1 MNKKALLPL
10 IGLFLLVTGIV
21 LPGSAHAQI
30 SEGGTPTSFKYQNTL
45 KSDLPTVQIPINF
58 SVEDLKT
65 VDRWQVS
72 QGAPLKVGV
81 LLPTDLTIDNAGSWN
96 TLPDGK
102 RVWRLQVQAKD
113 AIALML
119 SFRDFYIPENGKLFI
134 YSSDKT
140 HLIGAFTHHTNPPT
154 KEYATEFLAGDKII
168 LEYEAGI
175 SENEHPRIAIDA
187 VGYGYNHLH
196 VSRTMADTG
205 PGTSGSC
212 MVNINCEE
220 GEAWQTE
227 KNGICQMTLP
237 IGNYIYICSGAL
249 VNNTAEDLKP
259 YILSAFHCIDLDI
272 PVTEKNL
279 NKYTFYFHFEHT
291 GCENNSSIASYRTI
305 TGCKKIAGIPLD
317 GGSDGLLLLLNQTIP
332 EHYNAYYNGWDRSNT
347 AAQSGVGIHHPS
359 GDYMKISTFNK
370 VARTSTW
377 YGIDN
382 IKGAPNA
389 HWNVV
394 FEQTANG
401 HAVTEGGSSGS
412 PLFNQNKQI
421 VGTLS
426 GGSSSCEK
434 PNGANTYGKLYYHWD
449 QYPNKDNTSR
459 MDIYLDPNHTGK
471 TQLAGRY
478 ATAPK
483 AMPTD
488 LTSVYQNGEV
498 LLKWKAPLS
507 ASEKTEQYNVYRNN
521 ILIGRTFST
530 SYIDKEPETGIQSY
544 SVSASYTDN
553 KESAV
558 ATTSIYVYE
567 LKIPTD
573 VTTSTDGKNILVK
586 WKEPIY
592 QQMIYWGNG
601 TAYLSLGFKQPF
613 YFGQR
618 WNKEDLKL
626 LHGHLVES
634 VSFIPNSGSSY
645 TLNII
650 QGKRK
655 YVQKLTNLPF
665 DKLIEIPLK
674 EPFVIDASQ
683 ELIIAFHAEAKLS
696 TAYPA
701 VMDEGPAVNGKGNLI
716 SFDGETWEYLY
727 EPSEN
732 ENYDFNF
739 FLAATVSS
747 KTKDIPTIKTVSND
761 TTLLSKSSAMPILTR
776 ISEVGS
782 SLRSSQAS
790 AFPTITGYNI
800 YRNGSKIGNVPN
812 KFITQYI
819 DKQAPTGS
827 ILYQVST
834 LYGKDESKKA
844 DADKE
849 VNVGN
854 EKIIL
859 SETTISPTV
868 FTDQVELFGNEKVDL
883 LEVITLDGKT
893 VIRQKNPGKIV
904 YTGSLSSGIY
914 IFRIHTDGKAKT
926 MKAQKI
932 NRELKMEN

>member
-21 LPGSAHAQI
+21 LPGSAYAQI

-227 KNGICQMTLP
+227 KNGVCQMTLP

-483 AMPTD
+483 AMP
-488 LTSVYQNGEV
+488 
-498 LLKWKAPLS
+498 
-507 ASEKTEQYNVYRNN
+507 
-521 ILIGRTFST
+521 
-530 SYIDKEPETGIQSY
+530 
-544 SVSASYTDN
+544 
-553 KESAV
+553 
-558 ATTSIYVYE
+558 
-567 LKIPTD
+567 D

-618 WNKEDLKL
+618 WNKEDLKP

-634 VSFIPNSGSSY
+634 VSFIPTSGSSY

-732 ENYDFNF
+732 ENENYDFNF

-747 KTKDIPTIKTVSND
+747 KTKDIPTIKTASND

-932 NRELKMEN
+932 N

>member
-21 LPGSAHAQI
+21 LPGSAYAQI

-113 AIALML
+113 TIALML
-119 SFRDFYIPENGKLFI
+119 IFRDFYIPENGKLFI

-227 KNGICQMTLP
+227 KNGVCQMTLP

-498 LLKWKAPLS
+498 LLKWKAPVS
-507 ASEKTEQYNVYRNN
+507 ASEKPEQYNVYRNN

-586 WKEPIY
+586 WKKPIY

-618 WNKEDLKL
+618 WNKEDLKP

-634 VSFIPNSGSSY
+634 VSFIPTSGSSY

-655 YVQKLTNLPF
+655 YVLKLTNLPF

-732 ENYDFNF
+732 KNENYDFNF

-747 KTKDIPTIKTVSND
+747 KTKDIPTIKTASND

-932 NRELKMEN
+932 N

>member
-119 SFRDFYIPENGKLFI
+119 SFRYFYIPENGKLFI

-227 KNGICQMTLP
+227 KNGVCQMTLP

-471 TQLAGRY
+471 TQLAG
-478 ATAPK
+478 
-483 AMPTD
+483 
-488 LTSVYQNGEV
+488 
-498 LLKWKAPLS
+498 
-507 ASEKTEQYNVYRNN
+507 
-521 ILIGRTFST
+521 
-530 SYIDKEPETGIQSY
+530 
-544 SVSASYTDN
+544 
-553 KESAV
+553 
-558 ATTSIYVYE
+558 
-567 LKIPTD
+567 
-573 VTTSTDGKNILVK
+573 
-586 WKEPIY
+586 
-592 QQMIYWGNG
+592 
-601 TAYLSLGFKQPF
+601 
-613 YFGQR
+613 
-618 WNKEDLKL
+618 
-626 LHGHLVES
+626 
-634 VSFIPNSGSSY
+634 
-645 TLNII
+645 
-650 QGKRK
+650 
-655 YVQKLTNLPF
+655 
-665 DKLIEIPLK
+665 
-674 EPFVIDASQ
+674 
-683 ELIIAFHAEAKLS
+683 
-696 TAYPA
+696 
-701 VMDEGPAVNGKGNLI
+701 
-716 SFDGETWEYLY
+716 
-727 EPSEN
+727 
-732 ENYDFNF
+732 
-739 FLAATVSS
+739 
-747 KTKDIPTIKTVSND
+747 
-761 TTLLSKSSAMPILTR
+761 
-776 ISEVGS
+776 
-782 SLRSSQAS
+782 
-790 AFPTITGYNI
+790 
-800 YRNGSKIGNVPN
+800 
-812 KFITQYI
+812 
-819 DKQAPTGS
+819 
-827 ILYQVST
+827 
-834 LYGKDESKKA
+834 
-844 DADKE
+844 
-849 VNVGN
+849 
-854 EKIIL
+854 
-859 SETTISPTV
+859 
-868 FTDQVELFGNEKVDL
+868 
-883 LEVITLDGKT
+883 
-893 VIRQKNPGKIV
+893 
-904 YTGSLSSGIY
+904 
-914 IFRIHTDGKAKT
+914 
-926 MKAQKI
+926 
-932 NRELKMEN
+932 

>member
-1 MNKKALLPL
+1 M
-10 IGLFLLVTGIV
+10 
-21 LPGSAHAQI
+21 
-30 SEGGTPTSFKYQNTL
+30 
-45 KSDLPTVQIPINF
+45 
-58 SVEDLKT
+58 
-65 VDRWQVS
+65 
-72 QGAPLKVGV
+72 
-81 LLPTDLTIDNAGSWN
+81 
-96 TLPDGK
+96 
-102 RVWRLQVQAKD
+102 
-113 AIALML
+113 
-119 SFRDFYIPENGKLFI
+119 
-134 YSSDKT
+134 
-140 HLIGAFTHHTNPPT
+140 
-154 KEYATEFLAGDKII
+154 
-168 LEYEAGI
+168 
-175 SENEHPRIAIDA
+175 
-187 VGYGYNHLH
+187 
-196 VSRTMADTG
+196 
-205 PGTSGSC
+205 
-212 MVNINCEE
+212 
-220 GEAWQTE
+220 
-227 KNGICQMTLP
+227 
-237 IGNYIYICSGAL
+237 
-249 VNNTAEDLKP
+249 KP

-498 LLKWKAPLS
+498 LLKWKAPVS
-507 ASEKTEQYNVYRNN
+507 ASEKPEQYNVYRNN

-618 WNKEDLKL
+618 WNKEDLKP

-634 VSFIPNSGSSY
+634 VSFIPISGSSY

-655 YVQKLTNLPF
+655 YVQKLTNLP
-665 DKLIEIPLK
+665 
-674 EPFVIDASQ
+674 
-683 ELIIAFHAEAKLS
+683 
-696 TAYPA
+696 
-701 VMDEGPAVNGKGNLI
+701 
-716 SFDGETWEYLY
+716 
-727 EPSEN
+727 
-732 ENYDFNF
+732 
-739 FLAATVSS
+739 
-747 KTKDIPTIKTVSND
+747 
-761 TTLLSKSSAMPILTR
+761 MPILTR

-932 NRELKMEN
+932 N

>member
-21 LPGSAHAQI
+21 LPGSAYAQI

-227 KNGICQMTLP
+227 KNGVCQMTLP

-498 LLKWKAPLS
+498 LLKWKAPVS
-507 ASEKTEQYNVYRNN
+507 ASEKPEQYNVYRNN

-592 QQMIYWGNG
+592 QQMIYRGNG

-618 WNKEDLKL
+618 WNKEDLKP

-634 VSFIPNSGSSY
+634 VSFIPTSGSSY

-747 KTKDIPTIKTVSND
+747 KTKDIPTIKTASND

-932 NRELKMEN
+932 N

>member
-21 LPGSAHAQI
+21 LPGSAYAQI

-227 KNGICQMTLP
+227 KNGVCQMTLP

-394 FEQTANG
+394 FEQTSQWACCNG
-401 HAVTEGGSSGS
+401 RRILRFSIVQS
-412 PLFNQNKQI
+412 KQ
-421 VGTLS
+421 TD
-426 GGSSSCEK
+426 C
-434 PNGANTYGKLYYHWD
+434 
-449 QYPNKDNTSR
+449 
-459 MDIYLDPNHTGK
+459 
-471 TQLAGRY
+471 RY
-478 ATAPK
+478 IEWRFIF
-483 AMPTD
+483 
-488 LTSVYQNGEV
+488 LR
-498 LLKWKAPLS
+498 
-507 ASEKTEQYNVYRNN
+507 KTERSQY
-521 ILIGRTFST
+521 L
-530 SYIDKEPETGIQSY
+530 
-544 SVSASYTDN
+544 
-553 KESAV
+553 
-558 ATTSIYVYE
+558 
-567 LKIPTD
+567 
-573 VTTSTDGKNILVK
+573 
-586 WKEPIY
+586 W
-592 QQMIYWGNG
+592 
-601 TAYLSLGFKQPF
+601 
-613 YFGQR
+613 
-618 WNKEDLKL
+618 
-626 LHGHLVES
+626 
-634 VSFIPNSGSSY
+634 
-645 TLNII
+645 
-650 QGKRK
+650 
-655 YVQKLTNLPF
+655 
-665 DKLIEIPLK
+665 
-674 EPFVIDASQ
+674 
-683 ELIIAFHAEAKLS
+683 
-696 TAYPA
+696 
-701 VMDEGPAVNGKGNLI
+701 
-716 SFDGETWEYLY
+716 
-727 EPSEN
+727 
-732 ENYDFNF
+732 
-739 FLAATVSS
+739 
-747 KTKDIPTIKTVSND
+747 
-761 TTLLSKSSAMPILTR
+761 
-776 ISEVGS
+776 
-782 SLRSSQAS
+782 
-790 AFPTITGYNI
+790 
-800 YRNGSKIGNVPN
+800 
-812 KFITQYI
+812 
-819 DKQAPTGS
+819 
-827 ILYQVST
+827 
-834 LYGKDESKKA
+834 
-844 DADKE
+844 
-849 VNVGN
+849 
-854 EKIIL
+854 
-859 SETTISPTV
+859 
-868 FTDQVELFGNEKVDL
+868 
-883 LEVITLDGKT
+883 
-893 VIRQKNPGKIV
+893 
-904 YTGSLSSGIY
+904 
-914 IFRIHTDGKAKT
+914 
-926 MKAQKI
+926 
-932 NRELKMEN
+932 

>member
-347 AAQSGVGIHHPS
+347 AAPIRSRYPSSVRGLYEDIDFQQGGKDLYLVWYRQHQRRTKRTLERRVRTNSQWACCNGRRILWFSIVQS
-359 GDYMKISTFNK
+359 K
-370 VARTSTW
+370 
-377 YGIDN
+377 
-382 IKGAPNA
+382 
-389 HWNVV
+389 
-394 FEQTANG
+394 QTD
-401 HAVTEGGSSGS
+401 
-412 PLFNQNKQI
+412 
-421 VGTLS
+421 
-426 GGSSSCEK
+426 C
-434 PNGANTYGKLYYHWD
+434 
-449 QYPNKDNTSR
+449 
-459 MDIYLDPNHTGK
+459 
-471 TQLAGRY
+471 RY
-478 ATAPK
+478 IEWRFIF
-483 AMPTD
+483 
-488 LTSVYQNGEV
+488 LR
-498 LLKWKAPLS
+498 
-507 ASEKTEQYNVYRNN
+507 KTERSQY
-521 ILIGRTFST
+521 L
-530 SYIDKEPETGIQSY
+530 
-544 SVSASYTDN
+544 
-553 KESAV
+553 
-558 ATTSIYVYE
+558 
-567 LKIPTD
+567 
-573 VTTSTDGKNILVK
+573 
-586 WKEPIY
+586 W
-592 QQMIYWGNG
+592 
-601 TAYLSLGFKQPF
+601 
-613 YFGQR
+613 
-618 WNKEDLKL
+618 
-626 LHGHLVES
+626 
-634 VSFIPNSGSSY
+634 
-645 TLNII
+645 
-650 QGKRK
+650 
-655 YVQKLTNLPF
+655 
-665 DKLIEIPLK
+665 
-674 EPFVIDASQ
+674 
-683 ELIIAFHAEAKLS
+683 
-696 TAYPA
+696 
-701 VMDEGPAVNGKGNLI
+701 
-716 SFDGETWEYLY
+716 
-727 EPSEN
+727 
-732 ENYDFNF
+732 
-739 FLAATVSS
+739 
-747 KTKDIPTIKTVSND
+747 
-761 TTLLSKSSAMPILTR
+761 
-776 ISEVGS
+776 
-782 SLRSSQAS
+782 
-790 AFPTITGYNI
+790 
-800 YRNGSKIGNVPN
+800 
-812 KFITQYI
+812 
-819 DKQAPTGS
+819 
-827 ILYQVST
+827 
-834 LYGKDESKKA
+834 
-844 DADKE
+844 
-849 VNVGN
+849 
-854 EKIIL
+854 
-859 SETTISPTV
+859 
-868 FTDQVELFGNEKVDL
+868 
-883 LEVITLDGKT
+883 
-893 VIRQKNPGKIV
+893 
-904 YTGSLSSGIY
+904 
-914 IFRIHTDGKAKT
+914 
-926 MKAQKI
+926 
-932 NRELKMEN
+932 

>member
-21 LPGSAHAQI
+21 LPGSAYAQI

-227 KNGICQMTLP
+227 KNGVCQMTLP

-498 LLKWKAPLS
+498 LLKWKAPVS
-507 ASEKTEQYNVYRNN
+507 ASEKPEQYNVYRNN

-601 TAYLSLGFKQPF
+601 YLSLGFKQPF

-618 WNKEDLKL
+618 WNKEDLKP

-634 VSFIPNSGSSY
+634 VSFIPTSGSSY

-732 ENYDFNF
+732 ENENYDFNF

-747 KTKDIPTIKTVSND
+747 KTKDIPTIKTASND

-932 NRELKMEN
+932 N

>member
-21 LPGSAHAQI
+21 LPGSAYAQI

-140 HLIGAFTHHTNPPT
+140 HLIDAFTHHTNPPT

-227 KNGICQMTLP
+227 KNGVCQMTLP

-498 LLKWKAPLS
+498 LLKWKAPVS
-507 ASEKTEQYNVYRNN
+507 ASEKPEQYNVYRNN

-592 QQMIYWGNG
+592 QQMIHWGNG

-618 WNKEDLKL
+618 WNKEDLKP

-634 VSFIPNSGSSY
+634 VSFIPTSGSSY

-701 VMDEGPAVNGKGNLI
+701 VMDGGPAVNGKGNLI

-732 ENYDFNF
+732 ENENYDFNF

-747 KTKDIPTIKTVSND
+747 KTKDIPTIKTASND

-932 NRELKMEN
+932 N

>member
-21 LPGSAHAQI
+21 LPGSAYAQI

-196 VSRTMADTG
+196 VSRTMA
-205 PGTSGSC
+205 
-212 MVNINCEE
+212 
-220 GEAWQTE
+220 
-227 KNGICQMTLP
+227 
-237 IGNYIYICSGAL
+237 
-249 VNNTAEDLKP
+249 
-259 YILSAFHCIDLDI
+259 
-272 PVTEKNL
+272 
-279 NKYTFYFHFEHT
+279 
-291 GCENNSSIASYRTI
+291 
-305 TGCKKIAGIPLD
+305 GCKKIAGIPLD

-498 LLKWKAPLS
+498 LLKWKAPVS
-507 ASEKTEQYNVYRNN
+507 ASEKPEQYNVYRNN

-618 WNKEDLKL
+618 WNKEDLKP

-634 VSFIPNSGSSY
+634 VSFIPTSGSSY

-732 ENYDFNF
+732 ENENYDFNF

-747 KTKDIPTIKTVSND
+747 KTKDIPTIKTASND

-932 NRELKMEN
+932 N

>member
-1 MNKKALLPL
+1 MESTPL
-10 IGLFLLVTGIV
+10 
-21 LPGSAHAQI
+21 
-30 SEGGTPTSFKYQNTL
+30 
-45 KSDLPTVQIPINF
+45 
-58 SVEDLKT
+58 
-65 VDRWQVS
+65 
-72 QGAPLKVGV
+72 
-81 LLPTDLTIDNAGSWN
+81 
-96 TLPDGK
+96 
-102 RVWRLQVQAKD
+102 
-113 AIALML
+113 
-119 SFRDFYIPENGKLFI
+119 
-134 YSSDKT
+134 
-140 HLIGAFTHHTNPPT
+140 
-154 KEYATEFLAGDKII
+154 
-168 LEYEAGI
+168 
-175 SENEHPRIAIDA
+175 
-187 VGYGYNHLH
+187 
-196 VSRTMADTG
+196 
-205 PGTSGSC
+205 
-212 MVNINCEE
+212 
-220 GEAWQTE
+220 
-227 KNGICQMTLP
+227 CQ
-237 IGNYIYICSGAL
+237 
-249 VNNTAEDLKP
+249 
-259 YILSAFHCIDLDI
+259 
-272 PVTEKNL
+272 
-279 NKYTFYFHFEHT
+279 
-291 GCENNSSIASYRTI
+291 R
-305 TGCKKIAGIPLD
+305 
-317 GGSDGLLLLLNQTIP
+317 
-332 EHYNAYYNGWDRSNT
+332 
-347 AAQSGVGIHHPS
+347 
-359 GDYMKISTFNK
+359 
-370 VARTSTW
+370 
-377 YGIDN
+377 
-382 IKGAPNA
+382 
-389 HWNVV
+389 
-394 FEQTANG
+394 
-401 HAVTEGGSSGS
+401 
-412 PLFNQNKQI
+412 
-421 VGTLS
+421 
-426 GGSSSCEK
+426 
-434 PNGANTYGKLYYHWD
+434 
-449 QYPNKDNTSR
+449 
-459 MDIYLDPNHTGK
+459 
-471 TQLAGRY
+471 
-478 ATAPK
+478 
-483 AMPTD
+483 
-488 LTSVYQNGEV
+488 
-498 LLKWKAPLS
+498 
-507 ASEKTEQYNVYRNN
+507 KTEQYNVYRNN

-618 WNKEDLKL
+618 WNKEDLKP

-634 VSFIPNSGSSY
+634 VSFIPTSGSSY

-732 ENYDFNF
+732 ENENYDFNF

-747 KTKDIPTIKTVSND
+747 KTKDIPTIKTASND

-932 NRELKMEN
+932 N

>member
-21 LPGSAHAQI
+21 LPGSVHAQI

-317 GGSDGLLLLLNQTIP
+317 GGSDGLLLLLNQLS
-332 EHYNAYYNGWDRSNT
+332 RNT
-347 AAQSGVGIHHPS
+347 TMPTTTVGI
-359 GDYMKISTFNK
+359 
-370 VARTSTW
+370 
-377 YGIDN
+377 
-382 IKGAPNA
+382 GATQPPN
-389 HWNVV
+389 
-394 FEQTANG
+394 
-401 HAVTEGGSSGS
+401 
-412 PLFNQNKQI
+412 
-421 VGTLS
+421 
-426 GGSSSCEK
+426 
-434 PNGANTYGKLYYHWD
+434 
-449 QYPNKDNTSR
+449 
-459 MDIYLDPNHTGK
+459 
-471 TQLAGRY
+471 
-478 ATAPK
+478 
-483 AMPTD
+483 
-488 LTSVYQNGEV
+488 
-498 LLKWKAPLS
+498 
-507 ASEKTEQYNVYRNN
+507 
-521 ILIGRTFST
+521 
-530 SYIDKEPETGIQSY
+530 
-544 SVSASYTDN
+544 
-553 KESAV
+553 
-558 ATTSIYVYE
+558 
-567 LKIPTD
+567 
-573 VTTSTDGKNILVK
+573 
-586 WKEPIY
+586 
-592 QQMIYWGNG
+592 
-601 TAYLSLGFKQPF
+601 
-613 YFGQR
+613 
-618 WNKEDLKL
+618 
-626 LHGHLVES
+626 
-634 VSFIPNSGSSY
+634 
-645 TLNII
+645 
-650 QGKRK
+650 
-655 YVQKLTNLPF
+655 
-665 DKLIEIPLK
+665 
-674 EPFVIDASQ
+674 Q
-683 ELIIAFHAEAKLS
+683 E
-696 TAYPA
+696 
-701 VMDEGPAVNGKGNLI
+701 
-716 SFDGETWEYLY
+716 
-727 EPSEN
+727 
-732 ENYDFNF
+732 
-739 FLAATVSS
+739 
-747 KTKDIPTIKTVSND
+747 
-761 TTLLSKSSAMPILTR
+761 
-776 ISEVGS
+776 
-782 SLRSSQAS
+782 
-790 AFPTITGYNI
+790 
-800 YRNGSKIGNVPN
+800 
-812 KFITQYI
+812 
-819 DKQAPTGS
+819 
-827 ILYQVST
+827 
-834 LYGKDESKKA
+834 
-844 DADKE
+844 
-849 VNVGN
+849 
-854 EKIIL
+854 
-859 SETTISPTV
+859 
-868 FTDQVELFGNEKVDL
+868 
-883 LEVITLDGKT
+883 
-893 VIRQKNPGKIV
+893 
-904 YTGSLSSGIY
+904 
-914 IFRIHTDGKAKT
+914 
-926 MKAQKI
+926 
-932 NRELKMEN
+932 

>member
-21 LPGSAHAQI
+21 LPGSAYAQI

-119 SFRDFYIPENGKLFI
+119 SFRDFYIPE
-134 YSSDKT
+134 
-140 HLIGAFTHHTNPPT
+140 
-154 KEYATEFLAGDKII
+154 
-168 LEYEAGI
+168 
-175 SENEHPRIAIDA
+175 
-187 VGYGYNHLH
+187 
-196 VSRTMADTG
+196 
-205 PGTSGSC
+205 
-212 MVNINCEE
+212 
-220 GEAWQTE
+220 
-227 KNGICQMTLP
+227 
-237 IGNYIYICSGAL
+237 
-249 VNNTAEDLKP
+249 
-259 YILSAFHCIDLDI
+259 
-272 PVTEKNL
+272 
-279 NKYTFYFHFEHT
+279 
-291 GCENNSSIASYRTI
+291 
-305 TGCKKIAGIPLD
+305 
-317 GGSDGLLLLLNQTIP
+317 
-332 EHYNAYYNGWDRSNT
+332 
-347 AAQSGVGIHHPS
+347 
-359 GDYMKISTFNK
+359 
-370 VARTSTW
+370 
-377 YGIDN
+377 
-382 IKGAPNA
+382 
-389 HWNVV
+389 
-394 FEQTANG
+394 
-401 HAVTEGGSSGS
+401 
-412 PLFNQNKQI
+412 
-421 VGTLS
+421 
-426 GGSSSCEK
+426 
-434 PNGANTYGKLYYHWD
+434 
-449 QYPNKDNTSR
+449 
-459 MDIYLDPNHTGK
+459 
-471 TQLAGRY
+471 
-478 ATAPK
+478 K

-498 LLKWKAPLS
+498 LLKWKAPVS
-507 ASEKTEQYNVYRNN
+507 ASEKPEQYNVYRNN

-618 WNKEDLKL
+618 WNKEDLKP

-634 VSFIPNSGSSY
+634 VSFIPTSGSSY

-701 VMDEGPAVNGKGNLI
+701 VMDGGPAVNGKGNLI

-732 ENYDFNF
+732 ENE
-739 FLAATVSS
+739 
-747 KTKDIPTIKTVSND
+747 KTCS
-761 TTLLSKSSAMPILTR
+761 
-776 ISEVGS
+776 
-782 SLRSSQAS
+782 
-790 AFPTITGYNI
+790 
-800 YRNGSKIGNVPN
+800 
-812 KFITQYI
+812 
-819 DKQAPTGS
+819 
-827 ILYQVST
+827 
-834 LYGKDESKKA
+834 
-844 DADKE
+844 
-849 VNVGN
+849 
-854 EKIIL
+854 
-859 SETTISPTV
+859 
-868 FTDQVELFGNEKVDL
+868 
-883 LEVITLDGKT
+883 
-893 VIRQKNPGKIV
+893 
-904 YTGSLSSGIY
+904 
-914 IFRIHTDGKAKT
+914 
-926 MKAQKI
+926 
-932 NRELKMEN
+932 

>member
-21 LPGSAHAQI
+21 LPGSAYAQI

-140 HLIGAFTHHTNPPT
+140 HMIGAFTHHTNPPT

-227 KNGICQMTLP
+227 KNGVCQMTLP

-498 LLKWKAPLS
+498 LLKWKAPVS
-507 ASEKTEQYNVYRNN
+507 ASEKPEQYNVYRNN

-592 QQMIYWGNG
+592 QQM

-618 WNKEDLKL
+618 WNKEDLKP

-634 VSFIPNSGSSY
+634 VSFIPTSGSSY

-732 ENYDFNF
+732 ENENYDFNF

-747 KTKDIPTIKTVSND
+747 KTKDIPTIKTASND

-800 YRNGSKIGNVPN
+800 YRNESKIGNVPN

-932 NRELKMEN
+932 N

>member
-21 LPGSAHAQI
+21 LPGSAYAQI

-175 SENEHPRIAIDA
+175 AENEHPRIAIDA

-227 KNGICQMTLP
+227 KNGVCQMTLP

-498 LLKWKAPLS
+498 LLKWKAPVS
-507 ASEKTEQYNVYRNN
+507 ASEKPEQYNVYRNN

-592 QQMIYWGNG
+592 QQMIYWRNG
-601 TAYLSLGFKQPF
+601 RAYLSLGFKQPF

-618 WNKEDLKL
+618 WNKEDLKP

-634 VSFIPNSGSSY
+634 VSFIPTSGSSY

-696 TAYPA
+696 TAYP

-732 ENYDFNF
+732 ENENYDFNF

-747 KTKDIPTIKTVSND
+747 KTKDIPTIKTASND

-932 NRELKMEN
+932 N

>member
-45 KSDLPTVQIPINF
+45 KNDLPTVQIPINF

-187 VGYGYNHLH
+187 VGY
-196 VSRTMADTG
+196 
-205 PGTSGSC
+205 
-212 MVNINCEE
+212 
-220 GEAWQTE
+220 
-227 KNGICQMTLP
+227 
-237 IGNYIYICSGAL
+237 
-249 VNNTAEDLKP
+249 
-259 YILSAFHCIDLDI
+259 HCIDLDI

-498 LLKWKAPLS
+498 LLKWKAPVS
-507 ASEKTEQYNVYRNN
+507 ASEKPEQYNVYRNN

-618 WNKEDLKL
+618 WNKEDLKP

-634 VSFIPNSGSSY
+634 VSFIPTSGSSY

-732 ENYDFNF
+732 ENENYDFNF

-747 KTKDIPTIKTVSND
+747 KTKDIPTIKTASND

-893 VIRQKNPGKIV
+893 VIRQKNPRKIV

-932 NRELKMEN
+932 N

>member
-187 VGYGYNHLH
+187 VGYGYN
-196 VSRTMADTG
+196 
-205 PGTSGSC
+205 
-212 MVNINCEE
+212 
-220 GEAWQTE
+220 Q
-227 KNGICQMTLP
+227 
-237 IGNYIYICSGAL
+237 
-249 VNNTAEDLKP
+249 
-259 YILSAFHCIDLDI
+259 
-272 PVTEKNL
+272 NL

-498 LLKWKAPLS
+498 LLKWKAPVS
-507 ASEKTEQYNVYRNN
+507 ASEKPEQYNVYRNN

-618 WNKEDLKL
+618 WNKEDLKP

-634 VSFIPNSGSSY
+634 VSFIPTSGSSY

-732 ENYDFNF
+732 ENENYDFNF

-747 KTKDIPTIKTVSND
+747 KTKDIPTIKTASND

-893 VIRQKNPGKIV
+893 VIRQKNPRKIV

-932 NRELKMEN
+932 N

>member
-21 LPGSAHAQI
+21 LPGSAYAQI

-227 KNGICQMTLP
+227 KNGVCQMTLP

-498 LLKWKAPLS
+498 LLKWKAPVS
-507 ASEKTEQYNVYRNN
+507 ASEKPEQYNVYRNN

-586 WKEPIY
+586 WKE

-618 WNKEDLKL
+618 WNKEDLKP

-634 VSFIPNSGSSY
+634 VSFIPTSGSSY

-732 ENYDFNF
+732 ENENYDFNF

-747 KTKDIPTIKTVSND
+747 KTKDIPTIKTASND

-932 NRELKMEN
+932 N

>member
-21 LPGSAHAQI
+21 LPGSAYAQI

-227 KNGICQMTLP
+227 KNGVCQMTLP

-498 LLKWKAPLS
+498 LLKWKAPVS
-507 ASEKTEQYNVYRNN
+507 ASEKPEQYNVYRNN

-592 QQMIYWGNG
+592 QQMIYRGNG

-618 WNKEDLKL
+618 WNKEDLKP

-634 VSFIPNSGSSY
+634 VSFIPTSGSSY

-655 YVQKLTNLPF
+655 YIQKLTNLPF

-747 KTKDIPTIKTVSND
+747 KTKDIPTIKTASND

-932 NRELKMEN
+932 N

>member
-227 KNGICQMTLP
+227 KNGVCQMTLP
-237 IGNYIYICSGAL
+237 IGNYSYICSGAL

-498 LLKWKAPLS
+498 LLKWKAPVS
-507 ASEKTEQYNVYRNN
+507 ASEKPEQYNVYRNN

-601 TAYLSLGFKQPF
+601 TTYLSLGFKQPF

-618 WNKEDLKL
+618 WNKEDLKP

-634 VSFIPNSGSSY
+634 VSFIPTSGSSY

-732 ENYDFNF
+732 ENENENYDFNF

-747 KTKDIPTIKTVSND
+747 KTKDIPTIKTASND

-893 VIRQKNPGKIV
+893 IIRQKNPGKIV

-932 NRELKMEN
+932 N

>member
-21 LPGSAHAQI
+21 LPGSAYAQI

-227 KNGICQMTLP
+227 KNGVCQMTLP

-434 PNGANTYGKLYYHWD
+434 P
-449 QYPNKDNTSR
+449 
-459 MDIYLDPNHTGK
+459 
-471 TQLAGRY
+471 
-478 ATAPK
+478 
-483 AMPTD
+483 
-488 LTSVYQNGEV
+488 
-498 LLKWKAPLS
+498 
-507 ASEKTEQYNVYRNN
+507 EQYNVYRNN

-618 WNKEDLKL
+618 WNKEDLKP

-634 VSFIPNSGSSY
+634 VSFIPTSGSSY

-747 KTKDIPTIKTVSND
+747 KTKDIPTIKTASND

-932 NRELKMEN
+932 N

>member
-21 LPGSAHAQI
+21 LPGSVHAQI

-227 KNGICQMTLP
+227 KNGVCQMTLP

-332 EHYNAYYNGWDRSNT
+332 EHYNVYYNGWDRSNT

-498 LLKWKAPLS
+498 LLKWKAPVS
-507 ASEKTEQYNVYRNN
+507 ASEKPEQYNVYRNN

-592 QQMIYWGNG
+592 QQMIYWGSG

-618 WNKEDLKL
+618 WNKEDLKP

-634 VSFIPNSGSSY
+634 VSFIPTSGSSY

-655 YVQKLTNLPF
+655 YIQKLTNLPF

-674 EPFVIDASQ
+674 ESFVIDASQ

-747 KTKDIPTIKTVSND
+747 KTKDIPTIKTASND
-761 TTLLSKSSAMPILTR
+761 TTLLSKSSAIPILTR

-932 NRELKMEN
+932 N

>member
-1 MNKKALLPL
+1 M
-10 IGLFLLVTGIV
+10 
-21 LPGSAHAQI
+21 
-30 SEGGTPTSFKYQNTL
+30 
-45 KSDLPTVQIPINF
+45 
-58 SVEDLKT
+58 
-65 VDRWQVS
+65 
-72 QGAPLKVGV
+72 
-81 LLPTDLTIDNAGSWN
+81 
-96 TLPDGK
+96 
-102 RVWRLQVQAKD
+102 
-113 AIALML
+113 
-119 SFRDFYIPENGKLFI
+119 
-134 YSSDKT
+134 
-140 HLIGAFTHHTNPPT
+140 
-154 KEYATEFLAGDKII
+154 
-168 LEYEAGI
+168 
-175 SENEHPRIAIDA
+175 
-187 VGYGYNHLH
+187 
-196 VSRTMADTG
+196 
-205 PGTSGSC
+205 
-212 MVNINCEE
+212 
-220 GEAWQTE
+220 
-227 KNGICQMTLP
+227 
-237 IGNYIYICSGAL
+237 
-249 VNNTAEDLKP
+249 
-259 YILSAFHCIDLDI
+259 
-272 PVTEKNL
+272 
-279 NKYTFYFHFEHT
+279 
-291 GCENNSSIASYRTI
+291 
-305 TGCKKIAGIPLD
+305 
-317 GGSDGLLLLLNQTIP
+317 
-332 EHYNAYYNGWDRSNT
+332 
-347 AAQSGVGIHHPS
+347 
-359 GDYMKISTFNK
+359 
-370 VARTSTW
+370 
-377 YGIDN
+377 
-382 IKGAPNA
+382 
-389 HWNVV
+389 
-394 FEQTANG
+394 
-401 HAVTEGGSSGS
+401 
-412 PLFNQNKQI
+412 
-421 VGTLS
+421 
-426 GGSSSCEK
+426 
-434 PNGANTYGKLYYHWD
+434 
-449 QYPNKDNTSR
+449 
-459 MDIYLDPNHTGK
+459 
-471 TQLAGRY
+471 
-478 ATAPK
+478 
-483 AMPTD
+483 
-488 LTSVYQNGEV
+488 
-498 LLKWKAPLS
+498 KWKAPVS
-507 ASEKTEQYNVYRNN
+507 ASEKPEQYNVYRNN

-618 WNKEDLKL
+618 WNKEDLKP

-634 VSFIPNSGSSY
+634 VSFIPTSGSSY

-674 EPFVIDASQ
+674 EPFVI
-683 ELIIAFHAEAKLS
+683 
-696 TAYPA
+696 
-701 VMDEGPAVNGKGNLI
+701 
-716 SFDGETWEYLY
+716 
-727 EPSEN
+727 
-732 ENYDFNF
+732 YDFNF

-747 KTKDIPTIKTVSND
+747 KTKDILTIKTASND

-893 VIRQKNPGKIV
+893 VIRQKNPRKIV

-932 NRELKMEN
+932 N

>member
-227 KNGICQMTLP
+227 KNGVCQMTLP

-601 TAYLSLGFKQPF
+601 TDYLSLGFKQPF

-618 WNKEDLKL
+618 WNKEDLKP

-634 VSFIPNSGSSY
+634 VSFIPTSGSSY

-674 EPFVIDASQ
+674 ELFVIDASQ

-732 ENYDFNF
+732 ENENYDFNF

-747 KTKDIPTIKTVSND
+747 KTKDIPTIKTASND

-932 NRELKMEN
+932 N

>member
-21 LPGSAHAQI
+21 LPGSAYAQI

-227 KNGICQMTLP
+227 KNGVCQMTLP

-498 LLKWKAPLS
+498 LLKWKAPVS
-507 ASEKTEQYNVYRNN
+507 ASEKPEQYNVYRNN

-601 TAYLSLGFKQPF
+601 TTYLSLGFKQPF

-618 WNKEDLKL
+618 WNKEDLKP

-634 VSFIPNSGSSY
+634 VSFIPTSGSSY

-732 ENYDFNF
+732 ENENYDFNF

-747 KTKDIPTIKTVSND
+747 KTKDIPTIKTASND

-893 VIRQKNPGKIV
+893 IIRQKNPGKIV

-932 NRELKMEN
+932 N

>member
-1 MNKKALLPL
+1 M
-10 IGLFLLVTGIV
+10 VTGIV
-21 LPGSAHAQI
+21 LPGSAYAQI

-227 KNGICQMTLP
+227 KNGVCQMTLP

-382 IKGAPNA
+382 IKGAP
-389 HWNVV
+389 
-394 FEQTANG
+394 
-401 HAVTEGGSSGS
+401 
-412 PLFNQNKQI
+412 
-421 VGTLS
+421 
-426 GGSSSCEK
+426 
-434 PNGANTYGKLYYHWD
+434 
-449 QYPNKDNTSR
+449 
-459 MDIYLDPNHTGK
+459 
-471 TQLAGRY
+471 
-478 ATAPK
+478 
-483 AMPTD
+483 
-488 LTSVYQNGEV
+488 
-498 LLKWKAPLS
+498 
-507 ASEKTEQYNVYRNN
+507 
-521 ILIGRTFST
+521 
-530 SYIDKEPETGIQSY
+530 
-544 SVSASYTDN
+544 
-553 KESAV
+553 
-558 ATTSIYVYE
+558 
-567 LKIPTD
+567 
-573 VTTSTDGKNILVK
+573 
-586 WKEPIY
+586 
-592 QQMIYWGNG
+592 
-601 TAYLSLGFKQPF
+601 
-613 YFGQR
+613 
-618 WNKEDLKL
+618 
-626 LHGHLVES
+626 
-634 VSFIPNSGSSY
+634 
-645 TLNII
+645 
-650 QGKRK
+650 
-655 YVQKLTNLPF
+655 
-665 DKLIEIPLK
+665 
-674 EPFVIDASQ
+674 FVIDASQ

-732 ENYDFNF
+732 ENENYDFNF

-747 KTKDIPTIKTVSND
+747 KTKDIPTIKTASND

-932 NRELKMEN
+932 N

>member
-1 MNKKALLPL
+1 
-10 IGLFLLVTGIV
+10 
-21 LPGSAHAQI
+21 
-30 SEGGTPTSFKYQNTL
+30 
-45 KSDLPTVQIPINF
+45 
-58 SVEDLKT
+58 
-65 VDRWQVS
+65 
-72 QGAPLKVGV
+72 
-81 LLPTDLTIDNAGSWN
+81 
-96 TLPDGK
+96 
-102 RVWRLQVQAKD
+102 
-113 AIALML
+113 
-119 SFRDFYIPENGKLFI
+119 
-134 YSSDKT
+134 
-140 HLIGAFTHHTNPPT
+140 
-154 KEYATEFLAGDKII
+154 
-168 LEYEAGI
+168 
-175 SENEHPRIAIDA
+175 
-187 VGYGYNHLH
+187 
-196 VSRTMADTG
+196 
-205 PGTSGSC
+205 
-212 MVNINCEE
+212 
-220 GEAWQTE
+220 
-227 KNGICQMTLP
+227 MTLP

-279 NKYTFYFHFEHT
+279 NKYTFYFHFE
-291 GCENNSSIASYRTI
+291 
-305 TGCKKIAGIPLD
+305 
-317 GGSDGLLLLLNQTIP
+317 
-332 EHYNAYYNGWDRSNT
+332 
-347 AAQSGVGIHHPS
+347 
-359 GDYMKISTFNK
+359 
-370 VARTSTW
+370 STW

-498 LLKWKAPLS
+498 LLKWKAPVS
-507 ASEKTEQYNVYRNN
+507 ASEKPEQYNVYRNN

-618 WNKEDLKL
+618 WNKEDLKP

-634 VSFIPNSGSSY
+634 VSFIPTSGSSY

-732 ENYDFNF
+732 ENENYDFNF

-747 KTKDIPTIKTVSND
+747 KTKDIPTIKTASND

-932 NRELKMEN
+932 N

>member
-1 MNKKALLPL
+1 MNKKALLLL

-21 LPGSAHAQI
+21 LPGSAYAQI

-196 VSRTMADTG
+196 VSRTIADTG

-227 KNGICQMTLP
+227 KNGVCQMTLP

-498 LLKWKAPLS
+498 LLKWKAPVS
-507 ASEKTEQYNVYRNN
+507 ASEKPEQYNVYRNN

-592 QQMIYWGNG
+592 QQMIYRGNG

-618 WNKEDLKL
+618 WNKEDLKP

-634 VSFIPNSGSSY
+634 VSFIPTSGSSY

-747 KTKDIPTIKTVSND
+747 KTKDIPTIKTASND

-932 NRELKMEN
+932 N